1 MCEILVIDDD
11 QSILD
16 TAEKVLSHFGYG
28 VKIAHDGDEGIELL
42 RNGHDFG
49 LVITDIRMPVKD
61 GNQVAKYI
69 REDESLKK
77 TPVLAITGFP
87 SEAEKDLFDLVI
99 PKPFKFTNLIN
110 VIHSFDTS

>member
-1 MCEILVIDDD
+1 MCEILFIDDD

-28 VKIAHDGDEGIELL
+28 VKIARDGDEGIELL
-42 RNGHDFG
+42 RNGHEFG
-49 LVITDIRMPVKD
+49 LVITDIRMPGRD

-69 REDESLKK
+69 RENKNLNR
-77 TPVLAITGFP
+77 TPVVAITGFP
-87 SEAEKDLFDLVI
+87 AQAERDLFDSVI

-110 VIHSFDTS
+110 LIHSFDTS